1 MRSGAGAAHAAT
13 VAAGLLAW
21 ALAASPAAAVAT
33 GRCPVPGEP
42 IHWIV
47 DYCMLRLETDD
58 EIAASSCIEQEGK
71 RRWRSACASNTHF
84 KKRMCEVMVRSGTR
98 SGTVDQCVRDPS
110 FKGRTVER
118 GGVGG

>member
-1 MRSGAGAAHAAT
+1 MRSGAVAAHAKAAAAT
-13 VAAGLLAW
+13 VLAWAVLASPFAAVAAG
-21 ALAASPAAAVAT
+21 
-33 GRCPVPGEP
+33 RCSVPGEP
-42 IHWIV
+42 LHWIV
-47 DYCMLRLETDD
+47 DYCMLTLETDD

-118 GGVGG
+118 RGVGG